1 MTTRENAIADG
12 PTIGYY
18 MILEYSKTLQ
28 RQNIRFINI
37 TVYAI
42 RLKANGNC
50 R

>member
-1 MTTRENAIADG
+1 MTTIENATAG
-12 PTIGYY
+12 RATIGYY
-18 MILEYSKTLQ
+18 MILEYPKTLQ

-37 TVYAI
+37 TVYAL